1 MNVSPIHFFDSV
13 NSHVKTAAL
22 KSAIEVDL
30 FSAIAEGNSEPAS
43 IAKRCKIAE
52 RGARIL
58 SDYLVIIGF
67 ITKEDG
73 KYALTPDSAV
83 FLDRRSPAYL
93 GGSIDFLLSPTL
105 LSAFEN
111 LTEAVRKGG
120 TVLQDEGTVSYDNP
134 VWVKFAQAMAPL
146 MAMPSRIL
154 AELVPTP
161 KDREVKVLDIA
172 AGHGLFGIAFAQQNP
187 NVKVTALDWANVLEV
202 AKGNA
207 AAAGVGG
214 QYKTLPGSAFDVDFG
229 SGNDVVLLTNFVHH
243 FDEKTIVG
251 LLKKIHASLAEGGRV
266 VTLEFVPNDDRVTP
280 PGAAG
285 FSMMMLASTPSG
297 DAYTFAQLEKM
308 AKDAGFT
315 RSEIHPVL
323 EGMSSA
329 VVSYK

>member
-1 MNVSPIHFFDSV
+1 MDVSPLHFFDSV
-13 NSHVKTAAL
+13 NSHIKTATL

-30 FSAIAEGNSEPAS
+30 FTAIAEGNSEPAS

-58 SDYLVIIGF
+58 SDYLVINGF
-67 ITKEDG
+67 ITKNGG
-73 KYALTPDSAV
+73 KYELTPDSAV
-83 FLDRRSPAYL
+83 FLDRRSPGYM
-93 GGSIDFLLSPTL
+93 GGAIDFLLSPTL

-120 TVLQDEGTVSYDNP
+120 TALQDEGTVGHDNP
-134 VWVKFAQAMAPL
+134 VWVKFAQAMASL
-146 MAMPSRIL
+146 SAMPARII

-172 AGHGLFGIAFAQQNP
+172 AGHGLYGIAFAQQNP
-187 NVKVTALDWANVLEV
+187 KVKVTALDWANVLEV

-214 QYKTLPGSAFDVDFG
+214 QYNTLPGSAFDVDFG
-229 SGNDVVLLTNFVHH
+229 TGYDVVLLTNFLHH
-243 FDEKTIVG
+243 FDEKTNVG
-251 LLKKIHASLAEGGRV
+251 LLKKIHSALADGGRV

-280 PGAAG
+280 PPAAG
-285 FSMMMLASTPSG
+285 FSMVMLATTPRG
-297 DAYTFAQLEKM
+297 DAYTFAQLDKL

-315 RSEIHPVL
+315 HSEIHPVL

-329 VVSYK
+329 VISYK